1 MEKSSYTK
9 QDLVREIAFT
19 VGITQKKARFILD
32 QLQFIA
38 YREAGVNGFTLP
50 GICKLD
56 IIRRKERKM
65 RNPQTGEKILI
76 AEHDAL
82 RVRVL
87 KKAKDAVTPRPE
99 GLITYL
105 KEEEKREKKEKAPEI
120 YDDFSQAVSFRCKKC
135 GQEIEAPKAAVG
147 VESECPVCN
156 TAIIIPEKSEPGTMH
171 GEPLP
176 ETSEKTPEPEKT
188 DDTPA
193 SEKTES
199 TGTTETEFEKDK
211 KPTFGGYTPETLD
224 ASRHQTIRIDLA
236 ALGVE
241 DQKEA
246 QPKRMISFFCKN
258 CHQEI
263 EAPTDM
269 AGSSSE
275 CPSCGMTFEV
285 PFFSD
290 QGTLHGSDLER
301 SPDELKT
308 IKGRTIRIEVPDDL

>member
-1 MEKSSYTK
+1 MEKKSYTK

-38 YREAGVNGFTLP
+38 YRETASNGFTIP
-50 GICKLD
+50 GLCKLD
-56 IIRRKERKM
+56 VIRRKERTM

-76 AEHDAL
+76 AEHDSL
-82 RVRVL
+82 RVRAL
-87 KKAKDAVTPRPE
+87 KKAKDAIAPRPE
-99 GLITYL
+99 NTIIYL
-105 KEEEKREKKEKAPEI
+105 PKEEKDPEI
-120 YDDFSQAVSFRCKKC
+120 YDDFSEAVSFRCKNC

-147 VESECPVCN
+147 VESECPACN
-156 TAIIIPEKSEPGTMH
+156 TPIIIPEKSEPGTMH

-176 ETSEKTPEPEKT
+176 EKEEFEKSPVPEAPA

-193 SEKTES
+193 EKTPAAPEYS
-199 TGTTETEFEKDK
+199 ASRTEKDDDQSSFAESPAENFDPSK
-211 KPTFGGYTPETLD
+211 
-224 ASRHQTIRIDLA
+224 HQTIRIDLA
-236 ALGVE
+236 ALGV
-241 DQKEA
+241 DSAKETT
-246 QPKRMISFFCKN
+246 PKRMISFFCKN

-269 AGSSSE
+269 AGSSAE
-275 CPSCGMTFEV
+275 CPACGMTFEV

-301 SPDELKT
+301 SPNELKEV
-308 IKGRTIRIEVPDDL
+308 KGRTIRIEVPDDL

>member
-1 MEKSSYTK
+1 MRKKSYTK
-9 QDLVREIAFT
+9 QNLVREIALT
-19 VGITQKKARFILD
+19 VNITQKKARFILD

-38 YREAGVNGFTLP
+38 YREACNNSFTVP
-50 GICKLD
+50 GICKMD

-82 RVRVL
+82 RIRAL
-87 KKAKDAVTPRPE
+87 KKAKTAITPPQE

-105 KEEEKREKKEKAPEI
+105 PKEKKALEI
-120 YDDFSQAVSFRCKKC
+120 FDDFSQAVSFKCKKC

-147 VESECPVCN
+147 IESECPVCN
-156 TAIIIPEKSEPGTMH
+156 TAIIIPGKSEPGTMH

-176 ETSEKTPEPEKT
+176 EPEAPKPT
-188 DDTPA
+188 LTPA
-193 SEKTES
+193 SEEQPAAPAEEKK
-199 TGTTETEFEKDK
+199 ETEKAPSFKEFN
-211 KPTFGGYTPETLD
+211 P
-224 ASRHQTIRIDLA
+224 ASHNPAKHQTIRIDLA
-236 ALGVE
+236 ALGINE
-241 DQKEA
+241 QKAAE
-246 QPKRMISFFCKN
+246 PKRMISFFCKN
-258 CHQEI
+258 CKQEI

-275 CPSCGMTFEV
+275 CPACGVTFEV

-301 SPDELKT
+301 KDEDLQA
-308 IKGRTIRIEVPDDL
+308 IKGRTIRIEVPDEF